1 MATSEIFK
9 FSDKFVHDYMPFTIE
24 LGRSF
29 IQPNYQ
35 NVNVKRKGL
44 YALDNLWDGLGALML
59 KYTHYKYFFGK
70 VTMYTSYNLRA
81 RNTLLNFLHKY
92 FGDPD
97 NLVTAIDPID
107 YDSSNRYYQEL
118 FKDLEYHD
126 AYKILQKEIKLNG
139 EFIPPLINSYMN
151 LSPSMKVFGT
161 AINPG
166 FGNVEETGI
175 LVKMEDIYPEKKERH
190 LVPMQ
195 EALRTMAAR
204 FRPKWWRKIL

>member
-1 MATSEIFK
+1 
-9 FSDKFVHDYMPFTIE
+9 
-24 LGRSF
+24 
-29 IQPNYQ
+29 
-35 NVNVKRKGL
+35 
-44 YALDNLWDGLGALML
+44 ML
-59 KYTHYKYFFGK
+59 KYSHYKYFFGK

-97 NLVTAIDPID
+97 GLVTPVQAID
-107 YDSSNRYYQEL
+107 YDSGNKYYQEI
-118 FKDLEYHD
+118 FKDLEYRD
-126 AYKILQKEIKLNG
+126 AYKVLQKEIRQNG

-161 AINPG
+161 AVNPG

-175 LVKMEDIYPEKKERH
+175 LVNMGDIYPEKKERH
-190 LVPMQ
+190 LAPMQ
-195 EALRTMAAR
+195 EALRAVAAR